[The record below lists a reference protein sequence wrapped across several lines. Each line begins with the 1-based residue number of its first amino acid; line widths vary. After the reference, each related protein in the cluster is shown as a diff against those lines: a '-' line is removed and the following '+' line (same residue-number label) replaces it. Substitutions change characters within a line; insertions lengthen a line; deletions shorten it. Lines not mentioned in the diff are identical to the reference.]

1 MLRGHN
7 SAKWQHKFKIYD
19 KVNTYILYTTKTKPI
34 KPLRYEMMGYDTLLS
49 SYYDHYVLD
58 YEMFEPW
65 DFNYTTLQ
73 IPTGRVYGQESNM
86 CDVLLWFKEK
96 NANSYSIEFK
106 TQRFDIHIHIYIIQL
121 TQRPQ
126 KFKKII

>member
-7 SAKWQHKFKIYD
+7 SAKWQHKFKIYN
-19 KVNTYILYTTKTKPI
+19 KVNTYILYTTKTKPV

-58 YEMFEPW
+58 YEMFEQW

-73 IPTGRVYGQESNM
+73 IPTGRSLKKDSNILTCM
-86 CDVLLWFKEK
+86 INAASLLAIHF
-96 NANSYSIEFK
+96 SIASEE
-106 TQRFDIHIHIYIIQL
+106 QNNRF
-121 TQRPQ
+121 PGA
-126 KFKKII
+126 F